1 MSESNEKTARI
12 RNFCIIA
19 HIDHGKST
27 LADRIMEITGT
38 VDERKRRDQ
47 LLDDMDLER
56 ERGITIKA
64 KAVEIHWEKD
74 GIPYVMHLIDTP
86 GHVDFSYE
94 VSRSMAACEGAVLLV
109 DAAQGVEAQTAAN
122 TWLAVDSDLEII
134 PVLNKVDLPV
144 ARPDEVAMEIE
155 SVLGL
160 PAEEVMHISAKTG
173 KGVAELLD
181 RVVERIPPPSGDPE
195 SELQALIF
203 DSVFDDYR
211 GVIVYVRI
219 VNGRVKKRDRIRM
232 LGAHKAYEVLELGKF
247 RPDMV
252 AVEEL
257 AAGEVGYLICN
268 IKTIHDVKIGDTV
281 THQKTEVEAL
291 PGYEEPIPYVY
302 CGLYPSNPGDYEN
315 LRAALDKLHLND
327 ASFNFEPETSDA
339 LGFGFRAGFLGLL
352 HMEIVQERLE
362 RESGIDLVQTPPNVT
377 YELQT
382 TDNRE
387 FLIDS
392 PSKFP
397 DDGTVKEI
405 REPIAEVNMIV
416 PSTSIGAIM
425 RLCEDRRGVYIKTEY
440 LGTERVLLHYEI
452 PLSEIIFDFYDKL
465 KSSTKGYGTM
475 DYHVKEYRAA
485 NLVKLR
491 VLVNGTDVD
500 ALSMIVHRDESTRKG
515 RQLLIKLKKEI
526 PRHLFEIPL
535 QAAIGGKIIARENIR
550 AMRKN
555 VTAKCYGGD
564 ITRKRKLLEK
574 QKEGKRRMKSVGNVE
589 IPQSA
594 FFAALKL
601 DRDE

>member
-1 MSESNEKTARI
+1 MSPSLTKTSRI

-27 LADRIMEITGT
+27 LADRMLEISGT
-38 VDERKRRDQ
+38 INQRQRRDQ

-64 KAVEIHWEKD
+64 KAVEIAWEKD
-74 GIPYVMHLIDTP
+74 GEVYMMHLIDTP

-122 TWLAVDSDLEII
+122 TWLAVESELEIL

-144 ARPDEVAMEIE
+144 ARPDEVKMEIE
-155 SVLGL
+155 TVLGL
-160 PAEEVMHISAKTG
+160 PGDDVEHISAKTG
-173 KGVAELLD
+173 AGVKELLD
-181 RVVERIPPPSGDPE
+181 KIVSRIPPPQGDPDAP
-195 SELQALIF
+195 LQTLIF

-211 GVIVYVRI
+211 GVIVYVRV
-219 VNGRVKKRDRIRM
+219 VNGTMKRRDRIRM
-232 LGAHKAYEVLELGKF
+232 IGTQRGYEILELGKF
-247 RPDMV
+247 RPDMKPV
-252 AVEEL
+252 DEL
-257 AAGEVGYLICN
+257 SAGEVGYVICN
-268 IKTIHDVKIGDTV
+268 IKTIHDVKIGDTI
-281 THQKTEVEAL
+281 THQKTEVKPL
-291 PGYEEPIPYVY
+291 PGYKEPVSYVY
-302 CGLYPSNPGDYEN
+302 CGLYPSYPGDYDD
-315 LRAALDKLHLND
+315 LRTALERLHLND
-327 ASFNFEPETSDA
+327 ASFNFLPETSDA

-362 RESGIDLVQTPPNVT
+362 REGGIDLIQTPPNVT
-377 YELQT
+377 YRVIKTNGVELV
-382 TDNRE
+382 
-387 FLIDS
+387 IDS
-392 PSKFP
+392 PSKLP
-397 DDGTVKEI
+397 DDGTAASVL
-405 REPIAEVNMIV
+405 EPIADVSMIT
-416 PSTSIGAIM
+416 PSTAIGPLM
-425 RLCEDRRGVYIKTEY
+425 KLCEDRRGTYIRTEY
-440 LGTERVLLHYEI
+440 LGPERVLLHYEL

-465 KSSTKGYGTM
+465 KSATQGYGTM

-485 NLVKLR
+485 ALVRLR
-491 VLVNGTDVD
+491 VMVNGADVD
-500 ALSMIVHRDESTRKG
+500 ALSMIVHRDEAARKG
-515 RQLLIKLKKEI
+515 RSLLIKLKKEI
-526 PRHLFEIPL
+526 PRHMFEVPL
-535 QAAIGGKIIARENIR
+535 QVAIGGKIIARETIS

-601 DRDE
+601 EKD